1 MDRTHVFVGIDVSK
15 AQLDVGFAPKSEVL
29 SVGNADEGISTIV
42 EHLAKLDVALVVLEA
57 TGGLET
63 RITAALSAAGIPVV
77 VVNPRQVRDFARATG
92 RLAKTDAIDARILAE
107 FAMAVRP
114 KIRALPDE
122 ATSEL
127 KALSARRRQLTEMIV
142 AEKNRLGSASKSVRP
157 NIEAHIRWL
166 KDELDRIDDDI
177 LQLIKNNSSFKG
189 KDTLLRSAPGI
200 GPVISA
206 TLLCQLPELGSLNR
220 KQIAA
225 LVGVA
230 PFNRDSGKFK
240 GKRVVWGGRTHVR
253 RALYMGTLVATRFN
267 PVIKAFYNRLLEAG
281 KSPKV
286 ALVACMRKLLTIL
299 NAMIKHQQAW
309 QASSSMSVVCC

>member
-1 MDRTHVFVGIDVSK
+1 MDCTQVFVGIDVSK
-15 AQLDVGFAPKSEVL
+15 ARLDVGSTPTVESL
-29 SVGNADEGISTIV
+29 SVDNTEAGISTII

-57 TGGLET
+57 TGGFEAPVV
-63 RITAALSAAGIPVV
+63 AALSTASIPVV

-92 RLAKTDAIDARILAE
+92 QLAKTDGIDAKILAE

-127 KALSARRRQLTEMIV
+127 KAFSARRRQLTEMIV
-142 AEKNRLGSASKSVRP
+142 AEKNRLGVASKSVRP

-166 KDELDRIDDDI
+166 KDELDNIDDDI
-177 LQLIKNNSSFKG
+177 LKLIKNNSSFKI
-189 KDTLLRSAPGI
+189 KDKLLKSVPGV

-206 TLLCQLPELGSLNR
+206 TLLSELPELGLLNR

-230 PFNRDSGKFK
+230 PFNRDSGTFK
-240 GKRVVWGGRTHVR
+240 GKRTVWGGRTHVR
-253 RALYMGTLVATRFN
+253 SALYMGTLIATRFN

-281 KSPKV
+281 KLPKV
-286 ALVACMRKLLTIL
+286 ALVACMRKMLTIL
-299 NAMIKHQQAW
+299 NAMIKHQRAW
-309 QASSSMSVVCC
+309 QANYSVSFVCC

>member
-286 ALVACMRKLLTIL
+286 TLVACMRKLLTIL

>member
-1 MDRTHVFVGIDVSK
+1 MDRKQVFVGIDVSK
-15 AQLDVGFAPKSEVL
+15 ARLDVGFAPKSEVL
-29 SVGNADEGISTIV
+29 SVDNADEGIATIV
-42 EHLAKLDVALVVLEA
+42 EHLAELDVALVVLEA
-57 TGGLET
+57 TGGFEAPVV
-63 RITAALSAAGIPVV
+63 AALSAAGIPVV
-77 VVNPRQVRDFARATG
+77 LINPRQVRDFARATG
-92 RLAKTDAIDARILAE
+92 RLAKTDAIDAQILAE

-142 AEKNRLGSASKSVRP
+142 AEKNRLCSASKSVRP
-157 NIEAHIRWL
+157 HIEAHIRWL

-177 LQLIKNNSSFKG
+177 LNTIKNNSLFQG
-189 KDTLLRSAPGI
+189 KDTLLKSVPGV

-206 TLLCQLPELGSLNR
+206 TLLSELPELGSLNR

-225 LVGVA
+225 LVGVT
-230 PFNRDSGKFK
+230 PFNRDSGKFR
-240 GKRVVWGGRTHVR
+240 GKRTIWGGRTYVR
-253 RALYMGTLVATRFN
+253 RALYMGTLSATRFN
-267 PVIKAFYNRLLEAG
+267 PVIKEFYHRLLEAG

-299 NAMIKHQQAW
+299 NAIVKYQRAW
-309 QASSSMSVVCC
+309 QASYSMSVVCC

>member
-1 MDRTHVFVGIDVSK
+1 MALIIER
-15 AQLDVGFAPKSEVL
+15 
-29 SVGNADEGISTIV
+29 
-42 EHLAKLDVALVVLEA
+42 LAKLDVALVVLEA

-253 RALYMGTLVATRFN
+253 RALYMGTLVASRFN
-267 PVIKAFYNRLLEAG
+267 PVIKEFYNRLLEAG

-299 NAMIKHQQAW
+299 NAMIKHQRAW

>member
-15 AQLDVGFAPKSEVL
+15 AQLDVGFVPKSESL
-29 SVGNADEGISTIV
+29 SVANAEEGMALII
-42 EHLAKLDVALVVLEA
+42 ERLAKLDVALVVLEA

-253 RALYMGTLVATRFN
+253 RALYMGTLVASRFN
-267 PVIKAFYNRLLEAG
+267 PVIKEFYNRLLEAG

-299 NAMIKHQQAW
+299 NAMIKHQRAW